1 MSEILTR
8 EQVTEHWAAI
18 VRLMKDGKRLHS
30 SHHVNT
36 LHDSQFATIDAL
48 DAALEALRTIADE
61 LEADSDYMN
70 LSEVAR
76 AALAATRTPDAAGE
90 GETK

>member
-8 EQVTEHWAAI
+8 EQYERIVQSARDNAWVPGMGASSLWQVANAYGAA
-18 VRLMKDGKRLHS
+18 L
-30 SHHVNT
+30 
-36 LHDSQFATIDAL
+36 DAL

-70 LSEVAR
+70 LSEIAR
-76 AALAATRTPDAAGE
+76 AALAATRTPDAAVLE